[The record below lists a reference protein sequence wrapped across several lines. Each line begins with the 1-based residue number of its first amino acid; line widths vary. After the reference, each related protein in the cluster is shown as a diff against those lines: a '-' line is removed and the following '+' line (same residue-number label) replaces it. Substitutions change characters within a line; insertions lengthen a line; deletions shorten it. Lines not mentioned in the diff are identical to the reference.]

1 MGEVYRADDMKL
13 GQEVAL
19 KFLPEALQGDD
30 DRRERFYNE
39 ARMARQVT
47 HAAVC
52 RVHDVGEVDGH
63 LFLSMEYVDGE
74 DLGSLLRRIGRLP
87 QDKAV
92 ELARQLCAGLS
103 AAHDK
108 GVLHRDLKPGNV
120 MVDGRGRVRITD
132 FGLSGLVDGIS
143 ADDVRSGT
151 PAYMS
156 PEQLAGREVTVR
168 SDVYALGLVLY
179 ELFTGKRAFDGRTLA
194 ELSRQR
200 EELPEDPS
208 SVVGDLDP
216 ATERAILR
224 CLEKDPADR
233 PQSAMAVAAALPGGD
248 PLAAALA
255 AGETPS
261 PEMVA
266 ALATGEGLAPAWAAA
281 CLAVVA
287 AALVVAP
294 MMAPGQQLAATV
306 PFERSP
312 AALEDRARELMRRL
326 GYTATPADEAI
337 GWGLDLDYL
346 QWVEKN
352 DRSPQR
358 WAGIAAAEPPLV
370 AFWYRSSPR
379 LFVSM
384 HLSGRVSFAQPPQS
398 LSGMTSVQMDTKGR
412 LVVFSAVP
420 PQIEEPGP
428 PAPEPDWSA
437 LFAEAGLDRSR
448 FRSVAPKWLPAN
460 YADRRAAWEGPY
472 ASRDDIPVRIEA
484 ASYRGI
490 PTYFE
495 IVAPWG
501 RPDRVL
507 PFQLTSLQTRG
518 IQLSLVIFLGVVIT
532 AVLLARRHLLLGR
545 GDRRGA
551 TRLALFTL
559 ALGMAVWSMEA
570 NHAADVGAE
579 ITLFSRAMAGNLLV
593 AALIFVLY
601 LALEPF
607 VRRRWPRALVTWT
620 RVLAGRISDP
630 LVGRD
635 VLVGTAGG
643 AVIGILSYAASVL
656 PRLVGAPPSAPWWFV
671 DLDPL
676 LGPMWSI
683 AEILDKTAAA
693 VGIGL
698 GLVLFLL
705 LLRTIFRRE
714 WLAAAILVIVM
725 SIQPVLFAGSAWWIV
740 LPVAIL
746 IRLVPVVL
754 TLRFGVLATI
764 VCIYVA
770 ELLFDMPING
780 DFSSWKATPTLM
792 AFAVVIVLA
801 VHGFKSATAGR
812 PLLGERIG

>member
-13 GQEVAL
+13 GQPVAL
-19 KFLPEALQGDD
+19 KFLPEALQGDS
-30 DRRERFYNE
+30 DRRDRFYNE
-39 ARMARQVT
+39 VRMARQVT
-47 HAAVC
+47 HPAVC
-52 RVHDVGEVDGH
+52 RVHDVGEVDGR

-87 QDKAV
+87 QDKAT
-92 ELARQLCAGLS
+92 ELARQLCAGLA

-132 FGLSGLVDGIS
+132 FGLSGLVDGIG

-179 ELFTGKRAFDGRTLA
+179 ELFTGKRAFDGRTIQ

-200 EELPEDPS
+200 EDLPEDPS

-233 PQSAMAVAAALPGGD
+233 PQSAIAVAAALPGGD

-266 ALATGEGLAPAWAAA
+266 ALATDQGLAPAWAAA
-281 CLAVVA
+281 CMAVVA
-287 AALVVAP
+287 AALIVAP
-294 MMAPGQQLAATV
+294 MLAPGLQLAATV
-306 PFERSP
+306 PLERSA
-312 AALEDRARELMRRL
+312 AALEDRARELVRRV
-326 GYTATPADEAI
+326 GYTAPPADEAV
-337 GWGLDLDYL
+337 GWGLDMDYL

-352 DRSPQR
+352 DSSPQR
-358 WAGIAAAEPPLV
+358 WAGMAAAEPPFV
-370 AFWYRSSPR
+370 IFWYRSSPR
-379 LFVSM
+379 LFVSL
-384 HLSGRVSFAQPPQS
+384 HPSGRVSLAQPPQNQ
-398 LSGMTSVQMDTKGR
+398 SGMTGVQMDTKGR
-412 LVVFSAVP
+412 LVLFSAVP
-420 PQIEEPGP
+420 PQIEEAGP

-437 LFAEAGLDRSR
+437 LFTEAGLDLSL
-448 FRSVAPKWLPAN
+448 FRSVAPQWIPED

-472 ASRDDIPVRIEA
+472 ASRADIPVRIEA
-484 ASYRGI
+484 ASFHGI

-495 IVAPWG
+495 VVAPWG
-501 RPDRVL
+501 RPQRML
-507 PFQLTSLQTRG
+507 PFQLTARQTRG
-518 IQLSLVIFLGVVIT
+518 VQITVAIFLGVIIA

-559 ALGMAVWSMEA
+559 AVGTAVWAMQA
-570 NHAADVGAE
+570 NHAAAAEAE
-579 ITLFSRAMAGNLLV
+579 ISLFARGMASNLLA

-607 VRRRWPRALVTWT
+607 VRRRWPRALVTWA
-620 RVLAGRISDP
+620 RLLAGRISDP

-643 AVIGILSYAASVL
+643 ALVGVLAYFADSL
-656 PRLVGAPPSAPWWFV
+656 PRLVGAPPSTPWWFV

-676 LGPMWSI
+676 LGPMMSI
-683 AEILDKTAAA
+683 AEILGKTVEA
-693 VGIGL
+693 VAFGL
-698 GLVLFLL
+698 GTVLLLL
-705 LLRTIFRRE
+705 LLRTIVRRE
-714 WLAAAILVIVM
+714 WLAAAILVAVLGV
-725 SIQPVLFAGSAWWIV
+725 QPVFFSSSPWWIV
-740 LPVAIL
+740 YPVAIL
-746 IRLVPVVL
+746 IRLVPVAL

-764 VCIYVA
+764 VCLYVGG
-770 ELLFDMPING
+770 LLFNVPITG

-801 VHGFKSATAGR
+801 IHGFRSATAGR